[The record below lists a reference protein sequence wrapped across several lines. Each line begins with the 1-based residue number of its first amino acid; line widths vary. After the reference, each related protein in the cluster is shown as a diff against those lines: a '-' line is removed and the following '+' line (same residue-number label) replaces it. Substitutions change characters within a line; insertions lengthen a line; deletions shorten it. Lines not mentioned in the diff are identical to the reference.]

1 MAVQYKLNT
10 GQYNKY
16 TGKYIQGTR
25 LLKSSAVQNLKKK
38 SLKLNKYSSYIN
50 QIINHWNEEQKVI
63 KWSLIKIVFKWI
75 EISPKIDFSLSLNKE
90 Q

>member
-38 SLKLNKYSSYIN
+38 SLKLNKYSSYKSDNKSLKRRAKSN
-50 QIINHWNEEQKVI
+50 QM
-63 KWSLIKIVFKWI
+63 IV
-75 EISPKIDFSLSLNKE
+75 N
-90 Q
+90 